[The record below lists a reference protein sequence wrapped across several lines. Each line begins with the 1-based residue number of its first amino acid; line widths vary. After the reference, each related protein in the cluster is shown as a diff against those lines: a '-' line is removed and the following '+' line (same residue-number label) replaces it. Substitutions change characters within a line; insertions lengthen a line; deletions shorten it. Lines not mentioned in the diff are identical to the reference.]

1 MKRVLHIGKPML
13 FLPIGVRLIVN
24 RDCSDLN
31 VMYDAPGMYSE
42 GFYPVRTDRVAIYDR
57 QASPLHRRVVPSV
70 RYYFTDFGISSKFD
84 DSGERRVV
92 TGRACLDKE
101 VPELVI

>member
-13 FLPIGVRLIVN
+13 FLPAGVRLIVN

-57 QASPLHRRVVPSV
+57 QASSHQCDTTSPSLA
-70 RYYFTDFGISSKFD
+70 FPPSSM
-84 DSGERRVV
+84 
-92 TGRACLDKE
+92 
-101 VPELVI
+101 I